1 MFVSS
6 YALVF
11 NTEHGVFKC
20 EGNTTDAVSNNKKN
34 MFSSLWL
41 GQHISRH

>member
-11 NTEHGVFKC
+11 NTKHGVFKR
-20 EGNTTDAVSNNKKN
+20 EGNTTDAVSNNQKKN
-34 MFSSLWL
+34 MFSSL
-41 GQHISRH
+41 